1 MNTPDMR
8 RTLLILAAV
17 LMFASLAYRIFEA
30 HRLETVRHQ
39 SEQTLKEVT
48 STVALERLWHTKDW
62 KKKLLHLRQI
72 LPQNE
77 IKRFELK
84 GEKLS
89 ILLEGVEGKDLN
101 RFLSRLESL
110 PLQIQTLEVQGEKN
124 RYRMECRCKH

>member
-1 MNTPDMR
+1 MSTPDMR
-8 RTLLILAAV
+8 RALLILAAV
-17 LMFASLAYRIFEA
+17 LMFASLAYRTFEA
-30 HRLETVRHQ
+30 HRLETVRRQ
-39 SEQTLKEVT
+39 SEQTLKEVAA
-48 STVALERLWHTKDW
+48 TVALERLWHTKDW
-62 KKKLLHLRQI
+62 KKKLPRLRQM

-124 RYRMECRCKH
+124 RYRMECRCEH